1 MKQFT
6 TLLISASF
14 CINAHADIGLKFTNS
29 GEFIT
34 PGKILQ
40 DRGVEHFKDGY
51 KNRAIKEF
59 KRSAKFGNDMSK
71 YLVAM
76 LYFEDKDWT
85 TAHAW
90 LKLIKNPVEQSSA
103 VLAKLDK
110 ALTSNEH
117 KLADQKLKN
126 LKLEYGDLAVY
137 QRRHKWQKS
146 IKFTGSHISGFKSI
160 DQKNLSVNPGNHV
173 GHLANAGKATN
184 NASGS
189 VFADINGTNNSGS
202 FANTMGL
209 RKNVY
214 EYVYEYLPQ
223 GEVNLGE
230 IKEKTEEE

>member
-1 MKQFT
+1 MKKLI
-6 TLLISASF
+6 TLLLSVSLSMTA
-14 CINAHADIGLKFTNS
+14 NADIGLKFTHS
-29 GEFIT
+29 GEFIP

-40 DRGVEHFKDGY
+40 DRGIEYYKDGY
-51 KNRAIKEF
+51 KDRAIKHF

-71 YLVAM
+71 YLIAM
-76 LYFEDKDWT
+76 QYFQEKNWT
-85 TAHAW
+85 SAHAW
-90 LKLIKNPVEQSSA
+90 LKLIKEPVEQSNEI
-103 VLAKLDK
+103 LARLDK
-110 ALTSNEH
+110 ALTPQELN
-117 KLADQKLKN
+117 LANLRLKD
-126 LKLEYGDLAVY
+126 LKLEYNDLAVY

-173 GHLANAGKATN
+173 GHLANAGKVTN

-189 VFADINGTNNSGS
+189 VFADINGTSNSSS
-202 FANTMGL
+202 FTNTMGL

-230 IKEKTEEE
+230 IKEKTD